1 MNSSYA
7 DRHLQ
12 PEEGAHEQQLE
23 TDGVGWK
30 TKLNLGMISVGC
42 FGAQLDNCVHIFA
55 MEYRKMFFPVSFP

>member
-23 TDGVGWK
+23 TEGRAGKQKSIWGRQVWVI
-30 TKLNLGMISVGC
+30 LEPS
-42 FGAQLDNCVHIFA
+42 
-55 MEYRKMFFPVSFP
+55 